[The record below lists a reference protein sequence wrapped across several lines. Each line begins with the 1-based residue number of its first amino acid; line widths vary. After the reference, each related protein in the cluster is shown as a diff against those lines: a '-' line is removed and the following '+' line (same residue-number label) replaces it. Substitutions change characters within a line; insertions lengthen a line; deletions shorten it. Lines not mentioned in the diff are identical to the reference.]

1 MKKVFGC
8 IIGLMLFFACI
19 NVDQEKFDVAA
30 YSSIENNID
39 SIIGFINNM
48 DEVSDNDSL
57 KIIFTDSRQRY
68 KKIEPFVEYYYQG
81 LTRRINGPALPE
93 VKTDDN
99 MVNDPT
105 GFQVIEEKIY
115 SDSVDLVE
123 LKKQTKILSTDLLF
137 IKKTIKDMPIQ
148 DHHFYELVQH
158 QIIRIAA
165 LGITGFDSPVAF
177 QSIEEAN
184 FSLSGIDEWYQ
195 LFCSIKKTEINK
207 QLISQLNDAI
217 NFTRKNKDF
226 NDFNRLEFI
235 KNHLMPI
242 SRNFEKEFLSVIDNT
257 PNIKNNKVFYG
268 SLSNLMQGENFNPDA
283 FSPFSE
289 SASTP
294 EKRELGKILFSD
306 ASLSKS
312 NKISCATCHNA
323 QKAFTDGKVT
333 SNSNIHNNVI
343 KRNSPT
349 VLYAAFQKSFFYDM
363 RSQDLENQIES
374 VMKNPDEFDLS
385 PKEIKQ
391 KIFANPALAV
401 NFAKAYPEKKEIT
414 PYEIR
419 NAIAVYVRSLMPF
432 SAKIDQYFRGKINL
446 NASETNG
453 FNLFTGKAKCA
464 TCHFIPVYN
473 GTIPPWFNNTESEV
487 IGVPKSVK
495 WSGAEID
502 EDLGRYNLNQI
513 EQLRYSFKTPTIRNI
528 DKTGPYMHNGV
539 YNRLEDVI
547 KFYELGGGNGIG
559 MNLAYQT
566 LPFDNLQLTAN
577 EKNDLISFMKTLTD
591 KED

>member
-8 IIGLMLFFACI
+8 IIGLMLFFACL

-68 KKIEPFVEYYYQG
+68 KKIEPFIEYYYQG

-105 GFQVIEEKIY
+105 GFQVIEEIIY

-137 IKKTIKDMPIQ
+137 VKKTIKDMPIQ

-195 LFCSIKKTEINK
+195 LFCSIKKTKINK
-207 QLISQLNDAI
+207 LLISQLNDAI

-312 NKISCATCHNA
+312 NKISCASCHNA
-323 QKAFTDGKVT
+323 EKAFTDGKVT

-349 VLYAAFQKSFFYDM
+349 VLYAAFQKSFFYDL

-391 KIFANPALAV
+391 KLFANPTLAIS
-401 NFAKAYPEKKEIT
+401 FAKAYPEKKEIT

-495 WSGAEID
+495 WSNAEID

-528 DKTGPYMHNGV
+528 DKTAPYMHNGV

-559 MNLAYQT
+559 MNLSYQT

-591 KED
+591 KVD